1 MRPQN
6 AYAVPSHLLHRR
18 KRSVEGHWRGE
29 GDRERSS
36 HWCLE
41 EDLRLARAKN
51 EAEQQNAVVGKMA
64 SLLKI
69 RYGKLRS

>member
-36 HWCLE
+36 HWCL
-41 EDLRLARAKN
+41 DLARAKN
-51 EAEQQNAVVGKMA
+51 EAEEQNAVVGKMA

-69 RYGKLRS
+69 R